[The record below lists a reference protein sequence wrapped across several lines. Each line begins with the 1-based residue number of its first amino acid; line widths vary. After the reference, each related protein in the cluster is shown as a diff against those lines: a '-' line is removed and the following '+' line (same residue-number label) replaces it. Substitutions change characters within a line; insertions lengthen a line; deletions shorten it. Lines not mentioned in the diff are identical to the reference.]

1 MFDCKSTF
9 EGRRAPTK
17 GVRLASKL
25 ETKTDAPGRNTGV
38 SGGGGGGGS
47 ATAGAIDFL
56 F

>member
-1 MFDCKSTF
+1 MFDCQSTF

-38 SGGGGGGGS
+38 SGGAGGN
-47 ATAGAIDFL
+47 ATASAIF
-56 F
+56 FFYY